1 MFGLFMKAQF
11 CILLVI
17 LIFASCKKEVGT
29 VHYKIKFTTGEIP
42 QQNAK
47 SAGTKKSASNDL
59 YSNFGN
65 YITSLTPTKFTAK
78 IWTIG
83 YINEV
88 MKPGTNDAQ
97 MIQYIDQNPD
107 NLPADDPS
115 RMVDFSNNVTVNF
128 NNPHVYGQL
137 RDGILEGK
145 NIDFKYF
152 YFLPYYL
159 YQEIQLPAQ
168 YEGIQLEMFEQY
180 MGNFTTVDNNILKT
194 QQQPIIRKIFPN
206 SFNTNNG
213 PYFYFGN
220 TESTFVVN
228 PNGERILLSENNPAI
243 NEDAQGGT
251 GTLII
256 RSNQYTNA
264 IYQAPDANETLT
276 MSGIVSFNTTGLI
289 QVYAGADN
297 MPYTRDDV
305 FVYAP
310 KFWERISSR
319 LDMESH

>member
-1 MFGLFMKAQF
+1 MKAKF
-11 CILLVI
+11 CILLIVVM
-17 LIFASCKKEVGT
+17 LASCENNHKKVGN
-29 VHYKIKFTTGEIP
+29 VHYKISFTTDEITVS
-42 QQNAK
+42 NAK
-47 SAGTKKSASNDL
+47 SAKMMKSAPDDL
-59 YSNFGN
+59 YTNFGD
-65 YITSLTPTKFTAK
+65 YITSLTPTKFMAK

-83 YINEV
+83 YINSV
-88 MKPGTNDAQ
+88 MIPANDPQ
-97 MIQYIDQNPD
+97 MLQYIDQNPD
-107 NLPADDPS
+107 NLSQDDPS

-128 NNPHVYGQL
+128 TNPHVYGQL

-180 MGNFTTVDNNILKT
+180 MGSFTTVDNNVLKT

-206 SFNTNNG
+206 SLNTNNG

-220 TESTFVVN
+220 TDSTFVVN
-228 PNGERILLSENNPAI
+228 PNGERVLLSENNPAI
-243 NEDAQGGT
+243 DEDANGGT

-264 IYQAPDANETLT
+264 IYHAPDADETLT
-276 MSGIVSFNTTGLI
+276 MSGIVSFNTTDLI

-297 MPYTRDDV
+297 VPYTRDDV

-319 LDMESH
+319 LDME

>member
-1 MFGLFMKAQF
+1 MKTQF
-11 CILLVI
+11 CILLI
-17 LIFASCKKEVGT
+17 LVMLASCENDKVGN
-29 VHYKIKFTTGEIP
+29 VHYKIRFTTNEITVN
-42 QQNAK
+42 NAK
-47 SAGTKKSASNDL
+47 SEKILKLTPDDL
-59 YSNFGN
+59 YTNFGD
-65 YITSLTPTKFTAK
+65 YITSLTPTKFIAK

-83 YINEV
+83 YINAV
-88 MKPGTNDAQ
+88 NIPANNPQ
-97 MIQYIDQNPD
+97 MLQYIDQNPD
-107 NLPADDPS
+107 NLSQDDPS
-115 RMVDFSNNVTVNF
+115 RIVDFSNNVTVNF
-128 NNPHVYGQL
+128 TNPRVYGQT

-168 YEGIQLEMFEQY
+168 YEGIQLKMFEQY
-180 MGNFTTVDNNILKT
+180 MGSFTTVQNNVLKT

-206 SFNTNNG
+206 SLNTYNG

-220 TESTFVVN
+220 TDSTFVVN

-243 NEDAQGGT
+243 NEDAHGGT

-264 IYQAPDANETLT
+264 IYHAPSPNETLT

-297 MPYTRDDV
+297 VPYTRDIAIRV
-305 FVYAP
+305 SVGFQA
-310 KFWERISSR
+310 
-319 LDMESH
+319 L